1 METADELSG
10 DLRTDE
16 ALMLA
21 YRDGEAAAFDVLY
34 ARHRAPLF
42 RYVVHQCGRR
52 EAADELFQEIWM
64 SVIRARAGYEVTAKF
79 TTWLYRIAHN
89 RLVDHFRASGR
100 AEVLLAA
107 PDADED
113 DQPADPYAGIAGESS
128 EQPERR
134 HERRELADRLIA
146 AVDALPTAQREAFL
160 MAAEGGMST
169 EEIARAADC
178 GFETAKSRLR
188 YAYGR
193 LRQLLGDLR

>member
-1 METADELSG
+1 MADELSG

-16 ALMLA
+16 TLMLA

-100 AEVLLAA
+100 LESLLAA
-107 PDADED
+107 PPDDED
-113 DQPADPYAGIAGESS
+113 DQPTDPYARIAGEAN
-128 EQPERR
+128 EQPEHRV
-134 HERRELADRLIA
+134 ERRELADRLVA
-146 AVDALPTAQREAFL
+146 AVDALPAAQREAFL
-160 MAAEGGMST
+160 MAAEGGMTT
-169 EEIARAADC
+169 EEIARATDC